1 MHWKYELIIV
11 LEITARSCLP
21 SFMAKY
27 SSIMATSYF
36 LFSPF
41 HWTVA
46 LLVSQGGSQ
55 MVGKLI
61 VPIRFFFSKR
71 VHQYHSGFH
80 LMWFSSQQGVI
91 GARHQKSMGFG
102 SGEDWT
108 WVLALPLPYP
118 WDENESYRTHYMD
131 EKRGHQVQLLGTP
144 LAAVGFDKA
153 SFIPDKPVW

>member
-91 GARHQKSMGFG
+91 GDTAPKKHGLWQWWGLDLSSSSSTSISMRWERKLSHTLHGWKKRPSSATAR
-102 SGEDWT
+102 D
-108 WVLALPLPYP
+108 
-118 WDENESYRTHYMD
+118 
-131 EKRGHQVQLLGTP
+131 TP
-144 LAAVGFDKA
+144 SSSRVR
-153 SFIPDKPVW
+153 